1 MNFIHNRGVKIMQC
15 REVMEQNIQFVGL
28 DDEVASAAKTMR
40 EAEIGFLPV
49 CDPENNKIVG
59 TLTDRDIAI
68 RLAAEGKE
76 PQIPVSDVMTTA
88 PIFCHSN
95 DDIDKARELMESHQ
109 VSRIIVLDDNDGLAG
124 IISLRDIT
132 DNESSGQTLHE
143 IKRP

>member
-1 MNFIHNRGVKIMQC
+1 MQC
-15 REVMEQNIQFVGL
+15 KQIMRQNVQFVRG
-28 DDEVASAAKTMR
+28 DDEVGSAAETMR
-40 EAEIGFLPV
+40 NAEIGFLPV

-59 TLTDRDIAI
+59 TLTDRDITI
-68 RLAAEGKE
+68 RLVAEKKMPE
-76 PQIPVSDVMTTA
+76 IPVADIMTTA
-88 PIFCHSN
+88 PIFCHGN
-95 DDIDKARELMESHQ
+95 DDIGKARELMESHQ